1 MKEYC
6 FKCDD
11 MMDAIV
17 KKKKEAFKVK
27 GEPIEMVNEVLFCKK
42 CNSEMSNEEYDSRSL
57 ERAFVEYR
65 KRHNILSP
73 AEIKSIREKYKV
85 SQKDFALILG
95 FGEITITRYEN
106 GMIPDKPYSELIKMM
121 EDKGNFLRAIRESK
135 LSDKDKNRIIGKIDI
150 LDINSDNGKSQKLE
164 FSTLFKTKLTS
175 TIIEELTAKK
185 RKTKEIR
192 IECNFDQCKY
202 DMYNEFNLGVEN
214 G

>member
-17 KKKKEAFKVK
+17 KKKKEAFKIK
-27 GEPIEMVNEVLFCKK
+27 GEPIEILNEVLFCKK
-42 CNSEMSNEEYDSRSL
+42 CNSEMSNEEYDSKSL
-57 ERAFVEYR
+57 ERAFAEYR

-73 AEIKSIREKYKV
+73 KEIKSIREKYKI

-121 EDKGNFLRAIRESK
+121 ENKANFLKALKESR
-135 LSDKDKNRIIGKIDI
+135 LSDKEKSRIIEKMSVFDVN
-150 LDINSDNGKSQKLE
+150 DSNVKSLE
-164 FSTLFKTKLTS
+164 SVFSTFLKIASPSIL
-175 TIIEELTAKK
+175 IEEAKAKK
-185 RKTKEIR
+185 SKSKEVK
-192 IECNFDQCKY
+192 IECDLDRCEYGNFG
-202 DMYNEFNLGVEN
+202 EFNLGVEN